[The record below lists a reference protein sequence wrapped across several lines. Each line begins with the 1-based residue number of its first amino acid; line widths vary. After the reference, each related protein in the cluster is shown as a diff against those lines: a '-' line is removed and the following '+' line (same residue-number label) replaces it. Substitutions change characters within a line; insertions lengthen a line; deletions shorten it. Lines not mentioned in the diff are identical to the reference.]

1 MRPGEKQI
9 LWFSKNRDY
18 EGSAIKPIIIP
29 PNTEPFIDLKFLVNH
44 VGVYRFSMLPTP
56 EFYQWPELG
65 TLANF
70 PKSDFAT
77 LEATGRLVGATP
89 SDWVGTFNTVQ
100 LTQLSF
106 QYLHPKFGWV
116 NAEMQQALS
125 KLPSNI
131 LSRKM
136 T

>member
-1 MRPGEKQI
+1 MRPGEKSI

-18 EGSAIKPIIIP
+18 EGSAIKPVIIP
-29 PNTEPFIDLKFLVNH
+29 PNTELFIDLKFLVHH
-44 VGVYRFSMLPTP
+44 VGVYRFSLNITP
-56 EFYQWPELG
+56 EFHQWPELG

-70 PKSDFAT
+70 PTKDFAA
-77 LEATGRLVGATP
+77 LEETGRLVGATP

-100 LTQLSF
+100 LEQLSF

-116 NAEMQQALS
+116 NADIQQAIS
-125 KLPSNI
+125 KLPTNI